1 MPESLGFLAISTF
14 SPFVFEGLLWYFL
27 WYKVVIF
34 IIPTNTQRNI
44 ENFGFFKLFQILAF
58 SDQILALKSKL
69 AKIWTFSPNPSK
81 ILAPRENSEFHGF
94 IDVYN
99 LPKYLRHH

>member
-1 MPESLGFLAISTF
+1 MFP
-14 SPFVFEGLLWYFL
+14 
-27 WYKVVIF
+27 K
-34 IIPTNTQRNI
+34 NTTRNI
-44 ENFGFFKLFQILAF
+44 ENFVFFKLFQILAF

-99 LPKYLRHH
+99 LPKYLPQH

>member
-1 MPESLGFLAISTF
+1 MFP
-14 SPFVFEGLLWYFL
+14 
-27 WYKVVIF
+27 K
-34 IIPTNTQRNI
+34 NTQRSI

-81 ILAPRENSEFHGF
+81 ILTSRENSEFHGC

-99 LPKYLRHH
+99 LPKYLPQH